1 MSPPAK
7 TYTAPPPV
15 IKTEPPPVIK
25 TEPAKPTFAD
35 SDKRKDNLF
44 HQTGKQQHTTLNKDS
59 LQVLAENLA
68 SSVSLSRLPTPE
80 PPIFTGDPL
89 AYPDWLSSF
98 TTLVELRGV
107 PPLERIHYLKKYL
120 GGPAKE
126 AVGGCFLLRSE
137 QAYEEAKA
145 ILNERYGN
153 PFTVTE
159 AFRNKIETWPRI
171 SGKDSMA
178 LRKFSD
184 FLKQCQV
191 AMKDIP
197 DLAVLNDVRE
207 NRKMLQ
213 KLPDWVVTRWSRV
226 VARVKKLTNTY
237 PPFENFVGFIQ
248 EEADIAC
255 DPLTSLGSLRP
266 STDKDQ
272 QGTSN
277 GTTRKRKPGGH
288 TLSTSSKPTTD
299 TESCQFCKKDGHPIQ
314 ECEAFKA
321 KPMTERQDFVK
332 KGGYCFGCL
341 GKGHISRTAL
351 LAASVRN
358 AVRSIQTSLHSN

>member
-1 MSPPAK
+1 MS
-7 TYTAPPPV
+7 
-15 IKTEPPPVIK
+15 
-25 TEPAKPTFAD
+25 F
-35 SDKRKDNLF
+35 
-44 HQTGKQQHTTLNKDS
+44 
-59 LQVLAENLA
+59 
-68 SSVSLSRLPTPE
+68 
-80 PPIFTGDPL
+80 
-89 AYPDWLSSF
+89 
-98 TTLVELRGV
+98 ELRGV

-197 DLAVLNDVRE
+197 DLAVLND
-207 NRKMLQ
+207 
-213 KLPDWVVTRWSRV
+213 
-226 VARVKKLTNTY
+226 
-237 PPFENFVGFIQ
+237 

-299 TESCQFCKKDGHPIQ
+299 TESCQFCKKNGHPIQ

-341 GKGHISRTAL
+341 GKGHISRNCPA
-351 LAASVRN
+351 RCKCKKCGKKHP
-358 AVRSIQTSLHSN
+358 TSLHSEEKMSIPKTKPRTNEADDVAQVQDPEKEDNGETKKAGCYGVTRPQANPFRQ